1 MQRLLTEFQ
10 EHWPLIR
17 RYLQSQRSLLL
28 LTAGLLFASI
38 GLRLIGPR
46 LVRSFIQGLSDG
58 ASQEQ
63 LVWLAAAFIA
73 ASLAGQ
79 AFKILAEYGSERIA
93 WAASNRLRLDL
104 AAHLLGLDAAFHQQ
118 RTPGELI
125 ERADGDVSSL
135 SSLFSSL
142 LVKLA
147 GSLLLLVGVL
157 TALFLESWQ
166 LGLAFATFAALT
178 VLVLNRV
185 RRLAGPFLQES
196 RERSALHYG
205 YLGEAISAAE
215 DLRSAGAVGYAVSR
229 FAAHLRGW
237 LPAAL
242 RAEVLGALVW
252 VSALGAFALADGAA
266 FGLSG
271 WLYLRGTIS
280 LGTVYMVIAYA
291 ALLAQ
296 PIEMLRSQMQSLQ
309 QAGASLSRV
318 RELLATRSRLKDGSE
333 PLPAGPLA
341 VEFEH
346 VTFRYAAD
354 EPVLDRLSIRLAP
367 GERLGLMGRTGS
379 GKSTIARLLIRL
391 YDPAEGS
398 VRLGGIDLRALRL
411 ADLRSRVGLVTQEVQ
426 LFEASLR
433 ENLTF
438 FDPTVPD
445 ETLREVLHRL
455 GLQEWLERQPQ
466 GLETPISPSALSAG
480 EAQLLA
486 FARVFLRDPGLVI
499 LDEASSR
506 LDPATEAL
514 LDQAMHH
521 LLEGRTAIIIAHR
534 TATLQQVDQVM
545 VMEKGVLSHAG

>member
-1 MQRLLTEFQ
+1 
-10 EHWPLIR
+10 
-17 RYLQSQRSLLL
+17 
-28 LTAGLLFASI
+28 
-38 GLRLIGPR
+38 
-46 LVRSFIQGLSDG
+46 
-58 ASQEQ
+58 
-63 LVWLAAAFIA
+63 
-73 ASLAGQ
+73 
-79 AFKILAEYGSERIA
+79 
-93 WAASNRLRLDL
+93 
-104 AAHLLGLDAAFHQQ
+104 
-118 RTPGELI
+118 
-125 ERADGDVSSL
+125 
-135 SSLFSSL
+135 
-142 LVKLA
+142 
-147 GSLLLLVGVL
+147 
-157 TALFLESWQ
+157 
-166 LGLAFATFAALT
+166 
-178 VLVLNRV
+178 
-185 RRLAGPFLQES
+185 
-196 RERSALHYG
+196 
-205 YLGEAISAAE
+205 
-215 DLRSAGAVGYAVSR
+215 
-229 FAAHLRGW
+229 
-237 LPAAL
+237 
-242 RAEVLGALVW
+242 
-252 VSALGAFALADGAA
+252 
-266 FGLSG
+266 
-271 WLYLRGTIS
+271 
-280 LGTVYMVIAYA
+280 MVIAYA